1 MKVPGPK
8 TTFILQAPTQTRT
21 TTGGVTNAWADQ
33 VTFQGSLGPVTAAEV
48 NAFNRETDISTHRS
62 IIGYEEI
69 GDTYATV
76 LIAKNKLT
84 VANADNQLAAETF
97 DIIAVEPFRYPGNTI
112 ATFEVM
118 LRKVE

>member
-8 TTFILQAPTQTRT
+8 TTFVLQAPTETRT
-21 TTGGVTNAWADQ
+21 TGGGVTNAWTDQ
-33 VTFQGSLGPVTAAEV
+33 VTFQGSIGPLSAAEI
-48 NAFNRETDISTHRS
+48 NAFEREADVSTHRS

-69 GDTYATV
+69 GDSFATV
-76 LIAKNKLT
+76 LIAKNRIT
-84 VANADNQLAAETF
+84 AANSENALAAETF
-97 DIIAVEPFRYPGNTI
+97 MITGVQPFRYPNNKI